1 MEKGE
6 KIKWMVAGEV
16 TISIFSP
23 LTNQKTS
30 RRIFRLETKKKKKKT
45 SKLNKSKSN
54 KIATPLAILSTLLTH
69 QNPKMKKGT
78 PYQLKKPAPN
88 KRKKKEIRYR

>member
-23 LTNQKTS
+23 LTSQKTS
-30 RRIFRLETKKKKKKT
+30 RRLFRLETKKKKKKT

-54 KIATPLAILSTLLTH
+54 KIATPLTILSTLLTH
-69 QNPKMKKGT
+69 QNQKMKKGT
-78 PYQLKKPAPN
+78 PYQLKKSAPN